1 MHLTVSSKSQF
12 RALRELI
19 FISAFYFCSMIFLF
33 LKVEFGLFK
42 ILFLSTLVFYFI
54 GLFLP
59 VYILHK
65 NYLKTKYKLLRIQE
79 NRADINE
86 CIITGTDIEKIKIYA
101 SYQHFDGLVGV
112 SALPYNDYYYYVELH
127 LNEGKIITLTSL
139 LDYKLDKIL
148 KENFKDV
155 IFIEVVTS
163 FPMIQNN
170 N

>member
-12 RALRELI
+12 RLLKELI
-19 FISAFYFCSMIFLF
+19 FISAFYFCSMIFFF

-42 ILFLSTLVFYFI
+42 IIFLSTFVFYFI

-59 VYILHK
+59 VYVLHI
-65 NYLKTKYKLLRIQE
+65 NYLKTKCKSL
-79 NRADINE
+79 
-86 CIITGTDIEKIKIYA
+86 IIEKNKAIFNGYTITETDIEKIKIYA

-127 LNEGKIITLTSL
+127 LNNGKTIELTSL
-139 LDYKLDKIL
+139 LEYNLDTIL

-163 FPMIQNN
+163 FPMIKNN